1 MSILFHETSYPHPN
15 TCYYF
20 LSTLLYKVSVLTWVY
35 MTDQEFTAFK
45 KGMSVGVYNGIK
57 RALSIVQQT
66 DDNKKAESELTELA
80 LFSIN
85 IVERGIENAGDAE
98 VDTARA

>member
-1 MSILFHETSYPHPN
+1 
-15 TCYYF
+15 
-20 LSTLLYKVSVLTWVY
+20 